1 MGKGLVVSD
10 DAGRP
15 STKELNGF
23 HSEDFVSNSESAFD
37 GEMRGKEVDTA
48 NMDSLSRH
56 VARRVDEVR
65 ILVADSVLKFGS
77 GVPC

>member
-1 MGKGLVVSD
+1 MGREHSGEGNGLVVSD
-10 DAGRP
+10 VAERP
-15 STKELNGF
+15 SSKEWNGF
-23 HSEDFVSNSESAFD
+23 HSEDFISNSESSFD

-65 ILVADSVLKFGS
+65 ILVADRVS
-77 GVPC
+77 

>member
-1 MGKGLVVSD
+1 MVVSD
-10 DAGRP
+10 VAERP
-15 STKELNGF
+15 SYKEWNGF
-23 HSEDFVSNSESAFD
+23 HNEDFISNSESNFD

-65 ILVADSVLKFGS
+65 ILVADRVS
-77 GVPC
+77 

>member
-1 MGKGLVVSD
+1 MGREHSGGGKGLVVSD

-65 ILVADSVLKFGS
+65 ILVADRVS
-77 GVPC
+77 

>member
-1 MGKGLVVSD
+1 MVASD
-10 DAGRP
+10 DAERP

-23 HSEDFVSNSESAFD
+23 HSEDFVSNSESTFD
-37 GEMRGKEVDTA
+37 GEMRGKEVDTG

-65 ILVADSVLKFGS
+65 ILVADRVS
-77 GVPC
+77 

>member
-1 MGKGLVVSD
+1 MVASD
-10 DAGRP
+10 DAERP

-23 HSEDFVSNSESAFD
+23 HSEDFVSNSESTFD

-77 GVPC
+77 GVLR

>member
-1 MGKGLVVSD
+1 MVVSD

-15 STKELNGF
+15 STKGLNGF
-23 HSEDFVSNSESAFD
+23 HSEDFVSNSESTFD

-77 GVPC
+77 GVLR

>member
-1 MGKGLVVSD
+1 MDREHSGEGKGLVVSD

-23 HSEDFVSNSESAFD
+23 HSEDFVSNSESSFD

-48 NMDSLSRH
+48 NLDSLSGH

-65 ILVADSVLKFGS
+65 ILVADRVS
-77 GVPC
+77 

>member
-1 MGKGLVVSD
+1 MSD
-10 DAGRP
+10 DTGRP

-23 HSEDFVSNSESAFD
+23 HSEDLVSNSESTFD
-37 GEMRGKEVDTA
+37 GEMRGKEVDTG

-65 ILVADSVLKFGS
+65 ILVADRVS
-77 GVPC
+77 